1 MQEVAALV
9 VLIRKSGHNRDSIL
23 QLPNAES
30 QGSLSENNIDDVVTV
45 HF

>member
-9 VLIRKSGHNRDSIL
+9 VLIRKSGHNRDSTL

-30 QGSLSENNIDDVVTV
+30 QGSLSENNNDHLVTL
-45 HF
+45 HY

>member
-9 VLIRKSGHNRDSIL
+9 VLIRKSGHNRDST
-23 QLPNAES
+23 LPNAES